1 MNELIYKLKLQII
14 WALHLEDIRSED
26 IDKNAPLFG
35 EEGLGLESLD
45 ILELAWVME
54 RNYGI
59 VLKDFSQCNEIFKS
73 VATMADYIQKNR
85 IK

>member
-1 MNELIYKLKLQII
+1 MDELIYKLKLHVI
-14 WALHLEDIRSED
+14 WALHLDNIRSED
-26 IDKNAPLFG
+26 IDENAPLFG
-35 EEGLGLESLD
+35 EDGLGLESLD

-73 VATMADYIQKNR
+73 VAAMAEYIQKNR
-85 IK
+85 